1 MDLGINRVRV
11 VLGNNGGLCGL
22 SWISGPSVER
32 EHSRGGSMD
41 PQVPPSQPGSLDHAI
56 GGPTIDGPRDGQ
68 GPRVHRAGQT
78 RLLNR
83 GTGGCTLVSSQG
95 PSTVVGL

>member
-1 MDLGINRVRV
+1 
-11 VLGNNGGLCGL
+11 
-22 SWISGPSVER
+22 
-32 EHSRGGSMD
+32 MD